1 VGASAEVEESPA
13 NQDDADDEV
22 VVEVAEEAAYQAAE
36 EAEAAAEEDPSI
48 EERVRR
54 IQDVF
59 DVPESPVGEPSSSI
73 NRGLTSHPPASP
85 TSTVREGSSPPI
97 VGPATCPPAPEM
109 LPETPRESTPLLR
122 RSNSVRVK
130 RRLLERWRSLAAIQ
144 ARQSALRSFSNLMR
158 QLDVGY

>member
-1 VGASAEVEESPA
+1 VEESPA

-73 NRGLTSHPPASP
+73 NKGLAPA
-85 TSTVREGSSPPI
+85 STVREGSSPPI